1 MGGAKLLLE
10 GEAQQY
16 WASRE
21 AARVRAEPW
30 NASVWETARW
40 HYFRFIGG
48 ASDDA
53 ALSGWR
59 DVMESRR
66 LGIEGVI
73 GKVS

>member
-1 MGGAKLLLE
+1 VSARKILE
-10 GEAQQY
+10 GEAEQY
-16 WASRE
+16 WASDE

-30 NASVWETARW
+30 NATAWETSRW
-40 HYFRFIGG
+40 HFFRFVGG

-53 ALSGWR
+53 ALAGWR

-73 GKVS
+73 GKVAS